1 MSDWLV
7 KFCKHIN
14 SAKIVCNSEKVT
26 EIYHYTS
33 PEAAKSILGYGKL
46 RLTDRY
52 YLNDYSEGRYVL
64 QLCLDNIDILIPN
77 NEKLKKYFMKILD
90 ERKYC
95 VQRDDFYV
103 YQCSFSMKR
112 DSLCMWN
119 YYTKGEGIQGYCMR
133 FSFDNTKDI
142 GSQILKPQITFK
154 DKEQRIYAGK
164 IIYNKEQQLEI
175 VKGLIDYFLSFD
187 IESKEDFVLSYLVD
201 KIVQQGIFFKKECF
215 SVEEEYRLAIIQNVD
230 DDGKFYAIKDKRE
243 FCVKNGMFVPYVD
256 ISFLAEKLT
265 EIMMSPT
272 LEEEIV
278 KQSIKMLCANKY
290 KNITIVPSEI
300 PVRY

>member
-14 SAKIVCNSEKVT
+14 SAKIVCNSEDVT
-26 EIYHYTS
+26 EIYHYTP

-64 QLCLDNIDILIPN
+64 QLCLDNIDTLIPN
-77 NEKLKKYFMKILD
+77 NEKLKSLLKKILD

-142 GSQILKPQITFK
+142 GSQILKPQITFQ
-154 DKEQRIYAGK
+154 DKEQKIYAGK

-187 IESKEDFVLSYLVD
+187 IENKEDFVLSYLVD
-201 KIVQQGIFFKKECF
+201 KIVQQGIFSKK
-215 SVEEEYRLAIIQNVD
+215 NVFLLRKSIETAGD
-230 DDGKFYAIKDKRE
+230 YACGFLCHQYTKI
-243 FCVKNGMFVPYVD
+243 
-256 ISFLAEKLT
+256 ISFFNH
-265 EIMMSPT
+265 I
-272 LEEEIV
+272 
-278 KQSIKMLCANKY
+278 
-290 KNITIVPSEI
+290 
-300 PVRY
+300 